1 MDELKEKLAD
11 LGIEADQIDGVIETV
26 LEFIK
31 NKLPDGL
38 EGMFDSVIKG
48 EIPEIGGDLLEKAK
62 GLFGG

>member
-31 NKLPDGL
+31 NRLPDGL

-48 EIPEIGGDLLEKAK
+48 EIPEIGGDLFEKAK

>member
-31 NKLPDGL
+31 NRLPDGL

-48 EIPEIGGDLLEKAK
+48 EIPEIGGDLFEKAK
-62 GLFGG
+62 

>member
-1 MDELKEKLAD
+1 MDELKGKLAD